1 MRWTGKI
8 IGGLVGLWLS
18 GSWVGALIGI
28 LIGHQFDTGLVASSS
43 ANVGQIQALFL
54 PALFRVMGYIAKAD
68 GRISEQEVAAARAI
82 MHALRLSP
90 DQIQAAIEYYSQG
103 KQPGFSP
110 EAAIRELQPALRP
123 NPQLAQFFMEIQI
136 QAALAGNGLEPLAR
150 GRLLQVAK
158 FMGMS
163 SGEFARLEAIMRYR
177 TQGSWTRTEAPGSQP
192 GMNDGEAIRQAYAL
206 LETSPAASDAELKK
220 AYRRQMSKH
229 HPDKLQSQGLPESM
243 LERAKER
250 TQQIQA
256 AYELLCKQRGM
267 P

>member
-8 IGGLVGLWLS
+8 VGGLLGLWLF
-18 GSWVGALIGI
+18 GWFGALLGI
-28 LIGHQFDTGLVASSS
+28 LIGHQFDSGSIRVSSQ
-43 ANVGQIQALFL
+43 AHIGQVQALFL
-54 PALFRVMGYIAKAD
+54 PALFRVMGHVAKSD

-90 DQIQAAIEYYSQG
+90 DQIQAAIEYYSEG
-103 KQPGFSP
+103 KRP
-110 EAAIRELQPALRP
+110 EFDLAGAIRELQPAVRP
-123 NPQLAQFFMEIQI
+123 NPQLAQFFMEIQL
-136 QAALAGNGLEPLAR
+136 QAALAGNGLAPLPRAR
-150 GRLLQVAK
+150 LIQVAALLG
-158 FMGMS
+158 MG

-177 TQGSWTRTEAPGSQP
+177 SQGAWTRTETPGGPQ
-192 GMNDGEAIRQAYAL
+192 GRHDGEAISQAYAL
-206 LETSPAASDAELKK
+206 LEATPAATDAELKK

>member
-8 IGGLVGLWLS
+8 VGAFVGYWLA
-18 GSWVGALIGI
+18 GWVGALLGI
-28 LIGHQFDTGLVASSS
+28 LIGHQFDSGGLAPSQ
-43 ANVGQIQALFL
+43 AHIGQVQALFL
-54 PALFRVMGYIAKAD
+54 PALFRVMGHVAKSD
-68 GRISEQEVAAARAI
+68 GRISEQEVVAARAI

-90 DQIQAAIEYYSQG
+90 DQIQAAIEYYSEG
-103 KQPGFSP
+103 KKPDFSL

-123 NPQLAQFFMEIQI
+123 NPQLAQFFIEIQL
-136 QAALAGNGLEPLAR
+136 QAALAGNSLAPLPRA
-150 GRLLQVAK
+150 RLLQVAALL
-158 FMGMS
+158 GIS

-177 TQGSWTRTEAPGSQP
+177 TQGAWTRTETPGAQPGS
-192 GMNDGEAIRQAYAL
+192 NDDEAIRQAYAL
-206 LETSPAASDAELKK
+206 LESTPAASDAELKK

-229 HPDKLQSQGLPESM
+229 HPDKLQAQGLPESM

-267 P
+267 R

>member
-8 IGGLVGLWLS
+8 VGAFVGYWLA
-18 GSWVGALIGI
+18 GWVGALLGI
-28 LIGHQFDTGLVASSS
+28 LIGHQFDSGGVAPSQ
-43 ANVGQIQALFL
+43 AHIGQVQALFL
-54 PALFRVMGYIAKAD
+54 PALFRVMGHVAKSD
-68 GRISEQEVAAARAI
+68 GRISEQEVVAARAI

-90 DQIQAAIEYYSQG
+90 DQIQAAIEYYSEG
-103 KQPGFSP
+103 KKPEFSL

-123 NPQLAQFFMEIQI
+123 NPQLAQFFIEIQL
-136 QAALAGNGLEPLAR
+136 QAALAGNGLAPLPRA
-150 GRLLQVAK
+150 RLLQVASLL
-158 FMGMS
+158 GMS

-177 TQGSWTRTEAPGSQP
+177 TQGAWTRTETPGAQPGS
-192 GMNDGEAIRQAYAL
+192 NDGEAIRQAYAL
-206 LETSPAASDAELKK
+206 LESTPAASDAELKK

-229 HPDKLQSQGLPESM
+229 HPDKLQAQGLPESM

-267 P
+267 R

>member
-1 MRWTGKI
+1 M
-8 IGGLVGLWLS
+8 
-18 GSWVGALIGI
+18 
-28 LIGHQFDTGLVASSS
+28 Q
-43 ANVGQIQALFL
+43 
-54 PALFRVMGYIAKAD
+54 
-68 GRISEQEVAAARAI
+68 
-82 MHALRLSP
+82 ALRLSP

-103 KQPGFSP
+103 KQPAFDP
-110 EAAIRELQPALRP
+110 QAAIRELQPALRP
-123 NPQLAQFFMEIQI
+123 NPQLAQFFMEIQL

-150 GRLLQVAK
+150 GRLLQVANYL
-158 FMGMS
+158 GMS

-177 TQGSWTRTEAPGSQP
+177 TQGAWTRTETPGSAPGSH
-192 GMNDGEAIRQAYAL
+192 DREAISQAYAL
-206 LETSPAASDAELKK
+206 LESSPSASDAELKK

-267 P
+267 R

>member
-8 IGGLVGLWLS
+8 IGGLAGLWLS
-18 GSWVGALIGI
+18 QSWIGALIGI
-28 LIGHQFDTGLVASSS
+28 FIGHQFDTAVVAPTN

-68 GRISEQEVAAARAI
+68 GRISEQEVSAARAI
-82 MHALRLSP
+82 MYALRLTP
-90 DQIQAAIEYYSQG
+90 DQIQGAIEYYSQG
-103 KQPGFSP
+103 KQPGFDP

-123 NPQLAQFFMEIQI
+123 NPQLAQFFMEIQL
-136 QAALAGNGLEPLAR
+136 QAALAGNGLEPHSR
-150 GRLLQVAK
+150 GRLLQIASL
-158 FMGMS
+158 MGMS
-163 SGEFARLEAIMRYR
+163 SIEFARLEAIMRYR
-177 TQGSWTRTEAPGSQP
+177 TQGAWTRSESPGGAPASH
-192 GMNDGEAIRQAYAL
+192 DGEAVRQAYAL
-206 LETSPAASDAELKK
+206 LESTPSASDAELKK

-267 P
+267 H